1 MPQPEC
7 LDLLDKRRALMAI
20 LLEELQEK
28 PLDKIKAADLYAHCG
43 ISRASFYRC
52 FAGVR
57 DIGAWYQRYT
67 SEIGLHQIG
76 LTLTCMQGH
85 RISLELIMRAQSL
98 YSNYPNRWNDFSL
111 SAINSQVEA
120 MEQVYKLRKL
130 PVDNRIRYIFE
141 GVSYSAHH
149 TVGNWISRGIDL
161 PIADIVN
168 VIISFY
174 PKELRKILDDPIK
187 PQDNT
192 SLIEQLLLA

>member
-7 LDLLDKRRALMAI
+7 FDLLDKRRALMET

-28 PLDKIKAADLYAHCG
+28 PLDKIKAADLYERCG

-52 FAGVR
+52 FAGIQ

-76 LTLTCMQGH
+76 LSLTCIQGH
-85 RISLELIMRAQSL
+85 RISLELIMRARLL
-98 YSNYPNRWNDFSL
+98 YSSYPNRWNDFSL
-111 SAINSQVEA
+111 SAVNSQVEA
-120 MEQVYKLRKL
+120 MEQVYKFRKL
-130 PVDNRIRYIFE
+130 PVDNRIRYTFE

-149 TVGNWISRGIDL
+149 TVGNWISRGIDI
-161 PIADIVN
+161 PVADIVD
-168 VIISFY
+168 VIVSFY
-174 PKELRKILDDPIK
+174 PKELRKILDDPIE
-187 PQDNT
+187 PQNNA